1 MNEFHDYAL
10 AKLKNILDFYLLTD
24 QLLFES
30 K

>member
-1 MNEFHDYAL
+1 MNEFHDYEL
-10 AKLKNILDFYLLTD
+10 GKLKNILDFSLLID